1 MYRTAWIPAR
11 PVPSRLAR
19 MVAESEFSPE
29 QWRVARNAAVA
40 MLALAVA
47 PENLAAF
54 IGLGALVILF
64 HRWKEELHPFQAFVV
79 GAMVVGE
86 FAGSIR
92 EGGLMA
98 LQNSNLWFPCVAV
111 LRLVMAHR

>member
-1 MYRTAWIPAR
+1 MYRTAWNPPR
-11 PVPSRLAR
+11 PVPSRFAR
-19 MVAESEFSPE
+19 MIAESEFSPE
-29 QWRVARNAAVA
+29 QWRVARNAAA
-40 MLALAVA
+40 ALLALAVV
-47 PENLAAF
+47 PENLAVF
-54 IGLGALVILF
+54 VGLGALALLS
-64 HRWKEELHPFQAFVV
+64 HWWKEQLQPFRLFIV

-98 LQNSNLWFPCVAV
+98 LQNSNLWFPCIAA